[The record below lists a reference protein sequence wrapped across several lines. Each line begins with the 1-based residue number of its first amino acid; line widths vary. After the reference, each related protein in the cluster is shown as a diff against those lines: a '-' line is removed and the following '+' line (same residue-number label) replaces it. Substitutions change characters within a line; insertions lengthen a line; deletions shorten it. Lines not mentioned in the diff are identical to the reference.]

1 MTATK
6 RLQPKDIALTI
17 CFAALY
23 AVFSLIAISPIIG
36 LPGKTVTLAA
46 VMAPLIG
53 ILLGPYLGSLS
64 TLLGGTVG
72 FFSGYFSLPSFFSGI
87 VAGLC
92 GGLLRTGRQ
101 AVSGLIYFSLLFV
114 FGFYPFVGPVWL
126 FPQLMWF
133 QIAVFLILV
142 SPLQSMAIRSLNSG
156 KAKLFS
162 AQFVIC
168 LTSTMAGQIA
178 GSLTYEAI
186 SWPIF
191 LADVNAWRLNWQI
204 ITFLYPIERT
214 FIALAS
220 ATIGVLLFI
229 ALKTANLA
237 PTSNRASH
245 VKKSP

>member
-1 MTATK
+1 M
-6 RLQPKDIALTI
+6 
-17 CFAALY
+17 
-23 AVFSLIAISPIIG
+23 
-36 LPGKTVTLAA
+36 
-46 VMAPLIG
+46 
-53 ILLGPYLGSLS
+53 LLGPYLGSLS

-87 VAGLC
+87 VAALC
-92 GGLLRTGRQ
+92 AGLLRTGRQ
-101 AVSGLIYFSLLFV
+101 AISGLIYFSLLFV

-133 QIAVFLILV
+133 QIAVFLILA
-142 SPLQSMAIRSLNSG
+142 SPLQSMAIRNLNST

-162 AQFVIC
+162 AQFIIC

-191 LADVNAWRLNWQI
+191 MADVNAWRLNWQI

-220 ATIGVLLFI
+220 ATIGTLLFI
-229 ALKTANLA
+229 VLKTTNLV
-237 PTSNRASH
+237 PTSDRASQ
-245 VKKSP
+245 VKKFP